1 MEDTVPEMSQQDDRV
16 LFAPPDYSAL
26 SEMGY
31 LFADMH
37 FHTNCSDSFTDA
49 NDAVALARM
58 RGTGVAITDH
68 NLIASAMRVADRKD
82 VFVVPGIEV
91 STSDGPHILI
101 YFYEAK
107 DLSLFW
113 RKHIRDKIQSC
124 PWLALRD
131 MPTEKLL
138 SIIEQEDL
146 QCLVSAAHPMGYFG
160 TNKGVEVCIE
170 KGYLG
175 EDVVGML
182 DAYEVIC
189 SGMTHSSNLRSLAAA
204 ERYGL
209 SYTGGTD
216 GHMLEEVGNVVT
228 AVRAYTREDFLDGIK
243 AGRSLVI
250 GQEKTAFKKAKM
262 GSESF
267 IRFMEHAPSAFYVQ
281 TKYGVNSMRRSG
293 SKFIGRFRNQGPR
306 RRVRPLSYP
315 VSRRT
320 VSAR

>member
-1 MEDTVPEMSQQDDRV
+1 MEDPVPKVIQQDDRV
-16 LFAPPDYSAL
+16 LFAPPDYSTL

-31 LFADMH
+31 MFADMH
-37 FHTNCSDSFTDA
+37 FHTNCSDSFTDV
-49 NDAVALARM
+49 NDAVVLARM

-68 NLIASAMRVADRKD
+68 NLIASAVKVADRKD
-82 VFVVPGIEV
+82 TFVVPGVEI
-91 STSDGPHILI
+91 STSDGPHILV
-101 YFYEAK
+101 YFYETRDMSA
-107 DLSLFW
+107 FW
-113 RKHIRDKIQSC
+113 RKHIRDRIQSC

-138 SIIEQEDL
+138 SIIEQEDVH
-146 QCLVSAAHPMGYFG
+146 CLVSAAHPMGYFG

-170 KGYLG
+170 KGYLSR
-175 EDVVGML
+175 DVVGML

-189 SGMTHSSNLRSLAAA
+189 SGMAHSGNLKSLAAA

-228 AVRAYTREDFLDGIK
+228 AVRAYNREEFLDGIK
-243 AGRSLVI
+243 MGRSLVI
-250 GQEKTAFKKAKM
+250 GQEKTALKKAKM

-281 TKYGVNSMRRSG
+281 TKSGMYSIKRSG
-293 SKFIGRFRNQGPR
+293 SKLFDRFRNQGPR
-306 RRVRPLSYP
+306 RRG
-315 VSRRT
+315 
-320 VSAR
+320 